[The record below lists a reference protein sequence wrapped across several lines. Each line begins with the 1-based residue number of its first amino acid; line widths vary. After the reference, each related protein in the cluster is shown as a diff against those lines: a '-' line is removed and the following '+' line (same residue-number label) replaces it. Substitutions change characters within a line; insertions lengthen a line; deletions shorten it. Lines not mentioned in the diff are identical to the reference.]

1 MVNNCLLK
9 TVRFVDTKQWNVK
22 HFFATSIISKYST
35 ESIGKHTIHITEK
48 TKLSNEP
55 EKEHKILGISNEKGM
70 FDAYVELGKNINQAY
85 IYVENGYLAYNPY
98 RINVGSIGLKTDL
111 QKNDYIS
118 PAYVVFK
125 CRETLLP
132 EFLYLVLK
140 STVFNSIIR
149 ENTTGSVRQTLSYDK
164 LATIKIPIPS
174 LEAQK
179 QIVDKYNKGTCAAN
193 SAMSKADELNNSID
207 LCLSNLLQ
215 LKPVVNQNHS
225 AHRLISTTTLKNLV
239 GWGAKVNSNPI
250 KPQELFKSMVYEN
263 MPLEYYCEINP
274 KTIYPDDVEDVSFI
288 PMECVSD
295 IYGEIIEHK
304 NGKSTNRKGYTSFQ
318 ENDVIW
324 AKITPCMQNGK
335 CAVATDLKNGYAY
348 GSTEFHVFRATKSVL
363 PEYIHCFMR
372 SKRLR
377 EAAMSYFTGSAGQQ
391 RVGTDFLE
399 ALTLPLL
406 PIHSDNPNILTQ
418 ETVVNK
424 VAEIRKQI
432 KELHIKAADIRKQSE
447 KEFEEAI
454 FSE

>member
-1 MVNNCLLK
+1 M
-9 TVRFVDTKQWNVK
+9 
-22 HFFATSIISKYST
+22 Y
-35 ESIGKHTIHITEK
+35 
-48 TKLSNEP
+48 
-55 EKEHKILGISNEKGM
+55 
-70 FDAYVELGKNINQAY
+70 
-85 IYVENGYLAYNPY
+85 
-98 RINVGSIGLKTDL
+98 
-111 QKNDYIS
+111 
-118 PAYVVFK
+118 
-125 CRETLLP
+125 
-132 EFLYLVLK
+132 
-140 STVFNSIIR
+140 
-149 ENTTGSVRQTLSYDK
+149 
-164 LATIKIPIPS
+164 
-174 LEAQK
+174 
-179 QIVDKYNKGTCAAN
+179 
-193 SAMSKADELNNSID
+193 
-207 LCLSNLLQ
+207 
-215 LKPVVNQNHS
+215 
-225 AHRLISTTTLKNLV
+225 
-239 GWGAKVNSNPI
+239 
-250 KPQELFKSMVYEN
+250 
-263 MPLEYYCEINP
+263 
-274 KTIYPDDVEDVSFI
+274 
-288 PMECVSD
+288 

-432 KELHIKAADIRKQSE
+432 KELHIKATDIRKQSE

>member
-22 HFFATSIISKYST
+22 HFFATSIISRFPT

-98 RINVGSIGLKTDL
+98 RINVGSIGFKTDL

-174 LEAQK
+174 IEAQK
-179 QIVDKYNKGTCAAN
+179 QIVDKYNKGICAAN
-193 SAMSKADELNNSID
+193 SAINKADELNNSID

-225 AHRLISTTTLKNLV
+225 VHGLISTTTLKNLV
-239 GWGAKVNSNPI
+239 GWGAKANSNPI
-250 KPQELFKSMVYEN
+250 KPQELFKSMVYQN

-304 NGKSTNRKGYTSFQ
+304 NGKSMNRKGYTSFQ

-418 ETVVNK
+418 ETVVKK